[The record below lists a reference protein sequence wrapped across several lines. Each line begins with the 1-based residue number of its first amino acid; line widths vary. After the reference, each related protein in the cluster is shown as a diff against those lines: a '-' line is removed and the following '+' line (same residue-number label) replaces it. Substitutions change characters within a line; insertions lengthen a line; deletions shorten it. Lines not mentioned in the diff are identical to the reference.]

1 MLSKKMDA
9 TTTKQIRSI
18 LDKLNIKH
26 HRILIDL
33 EKETIELNEEEDYS
47 VDDLLESAG
56 VLTQE
61 RVRELRDEINKMREE
76 WN

>member
-1 MLSKKMDA
+1 MDA